1 MSRTTKKMIYVQE
14 HKCKIIHF
22 FFFFKNGTSKKNAL
36 SGCVCVCVCVC
47 ACEGGVAVVLLIL
60 ILNVVL
66 LKLEVL
72 AGNCQISVHGN

>member
-1 MSRTTKKMIYVQE
+1 MAQVR
-14 HKCKIIHF
+14 KIPF
-22 FFFFKNGTSKKNAL
+22 QGL
-36 SGCVCVCVCVC
+36 CVCGCVCV
-47 ACEGGVAVVLLIL
+47 CEGGVAVVLLIL

>member
-1 MSRTTKKMIYVQE
+1 MSRTTKKVIYVQE

-22 FFFFKNGTSKKNAL
+22 FFPKMAQVRKMPFQGL
-36 SGCVCVCVCVC
+36 CVCVCVCV
-47 ACEGGVAVVLLIL
+47 CEGGVAVVLLIL